1 MNAQADEVNNSRVL
15 SLAGELRAAIGKLSR
30 RLREQGHF
38 GDLTSSQTS
47 VLGRLF
53 RDGPATVSDLARAE
67 GMRQQSMGA
76 IVSALQEGGYVVG
89 SPDPNDGRRTILSL
103 TDMSREKINVSRAL
117 REDWLVRVLQEN
129 LSAAEQAELA
139 GVVGHLQTLADA
151 EFPVRVRF

>member
-1 MNAQADEVNNSRVL
+1 
-15 SLAGELRAAIGKLSR
+15 
-30 RLREQGHF
+30 
-38 GDLTSSQTS
+38 
-47 VLGRLF
+47 
-53 RDGPATVSDLARAE
+53 
-67 GMRQQSMGA
+67 MRQQSMGA